1 MVRQANPRLGYKPF
15 DFPPNS
21 VTKTDNILMQYFEIK
36 I

>member
-1 MVRQANPRLGYKPF
+1 MVREANRSLGHKPF